1 MSKKENIAL
10 LLNVSLFLDE
20 RPAMTA
26 FSQEEI
32 LEGIYTAFN
41 LINGE
46 CANLPLKVLE
56 YNAPAM
62 VDPPTPVDQTNELYR
77 TDFEIDQFRQA
88 VITQTQYTLNM
99 GNDFSQ
105 GSSSFSTGG
114 LNASIQRPEKRD
126 ILAPGVLKFLQNA
139 RLYSLQ
145 VYSSYSNLQKP
156 TNYGECDL
164 RNVFVTYEN
173 GDKRYVHQYQDSAPI
188 GSIAVIDNNHN
199 VAFQNPNTVTF
210 KGMDA
215 DKILDTDGNYKKI
228 HDISNLAFYGPD
240 GQDATTHNE
249 LMDYVQVQKIY
260 SPNYSYKSGDIVA
273 TYDSSNNKLNYWKSN
288 QHNNK
293 GNDPVNANTS
303 FFWWTPIIDN
313 NLQAK
318 TIWDP
323 IDQVYKLINQ
333 FNAEYFGGMSK
344 DQIYAAIT
352 ASGTS
357 WSSTII
363 YRQGFVTIFVDS
375 NNALGWYE
383 SLQDNNIGHNPE
395 TETTWWKK
403 LPTPIVDIND
413 IILQITPYLDQEI
426 SKKVGA
432 EINKY
437 ATQSVGEY
445 EGTVFK
451 FTDENAFNSFI
462 AQNPKLNANMFEEVP
477 FDYYTKSETDAANQ
491 QLNTRLQSIES
502 NINTNTQNITTNKG
516 NISTNSTQI
525 SNLDNKLNNVI
536 NGLQNGNIVNYAGT
550 WSSSKTYN
558 LGQCVTYQDK
568 WYVSN
573 LNSNTNHAPTGSSD
587 TWWEILSEPSISL
600 TDYYTKVES
609 DNRFMLKT
617 MLNTMFPVGS
627 VVMTADNSVH
637 ALVTMFPGKFE
648 ELTDTDIAY
657 FAVGRNSSSSNTT
670 SFRIQQS
677 NLPNINWSWYVD
689 WANGITS
696 NETNIQAYKNGNS
709 APMDISATYAATNV
723 KNSVEASQRGA
734 RVSVFTKLYLN
745 GNVGQVP
752 VGFSISPKT
761 LKVRAWKVISQLV

>member
-10 LLNVSLFLDE
+10 LLNVSTFLDE
-20 RPAMTA
+20 RPAMTT

-56 YNAPAM
+56 YNAPALQ
-62 VDPPTPVDQTNELYR
+62 DPPTPVDTTNELYR
-77 TDFEIDQFRQA
+77 TDFEIDQFKQA

-145 VYSSYSNLQKP
+145 VYSSYSNLQKQ
-156 TNYGECDL
+156 TNYGDCDL

-173 GDKRYVHQYQDSAPI
+173 GDKRYVHQYQEGAAI
-188 GSIAVIDNNHN
+188 GSIAVIDNNRN
-199 VAFQNPNTVTF
+199 VSFQNPNTVTF

-228 HDISNLAFYGPD
+228 HDVANLAFYGPD

-260 SPNYSYKSGDIVA
+260 SPNFTYKSGDIVA

-293 GNDPVNANTS
+293 GNDPINNNAS

-313 NLQAK
+313 NIQAK

-333 FNAEYFGGMSK
+333 FNVEYFGGLTK
-344 DQIYAAIT
+344 DQIYSAIN

-357 WSSTII
+357 WNATFS
-363 YRQGFVTIFVDS
+363 YRKDFVVIFVDS
-375 NNALGWYE
+375 SNALGWYQ

-426 SKKVGA
+426 TKKVDA
-432 EINKY
+432 EIQKY
-437 ATQSVGEY
+437 STQSVGEY

-451 FTDENAFNSFI
+451 FTDDNAFNTFI
-462 AQNPKLNANMFEEVP
+462 AHNPKLTANMFEDVP

-491 QLNTRLQSIES
+491 QLNTKLQSIDS
-502 NINTNTQNITTNKG
+502 NINTNTQNITNNTGK
-516 NISTNSTQI
+516 ISTNATNI
-525 SNLDNKLNNVI
+525 TNIDNKLNNVI
-536 NGLQNGNIVNYAGT
+536 SGLQNGNLINYTGA

-558 LGQCVTYQDK
+558 IGQCVTYNDK

-573 LNSNTNHAPTGSSD
+573 LNNNTNHTPQSTSD
-587 TWWEILSEPSISL
+587 TWWEILSEPSINL

-609 DNRFMLKT
+609 DNRFLLKT
-617 MLNTMFPVGS
+617 MINTMFPVGS
-627 VVMTADNSVH
+627 VVMTADGSVH
-637 ALVTMFPGKFE
+637 AMVTAYPNKFTE
-648 ELTDTDIAY
+648 ITDSDVSYLAIGSGSGGT
-657 FAVGRNSSSSNTT
+657 SNTGT
-670 SFRIQQS
+670 FTIQQN
-677 NLPNINWSWYVD
+677 NLPNIYWAWSMD
-689 WANGITS
+689 WNTGITT
-696 NETNIQAYKNGNS
+696 NETNLQTYTHGGS
-709 APMDISATYAATNV
+709 ARMDISNTKESNH
-723 KNSVEASQRGA
+723 KNSAFSNNSGA
-734 RVSVFTKLYLN
+734 RFSILTKIYLN
-745 GNVGQVP
+745 GNVAQTP
-752 VGFSISPKT
+752 INLNIKPKT
-761 LKVRAWKVISQLV
+761 LKIRMWRVISQLV